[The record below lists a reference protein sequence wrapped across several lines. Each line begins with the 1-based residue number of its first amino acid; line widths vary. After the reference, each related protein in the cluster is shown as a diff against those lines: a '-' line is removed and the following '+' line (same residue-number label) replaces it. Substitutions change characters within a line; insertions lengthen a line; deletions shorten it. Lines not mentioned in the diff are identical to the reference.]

1 MPTHIHLI
9 PLMKIGKSIS
19 DLMRDM
25 KKYTST
31 KIRKLLESEGHYEIV
46 KRLRLNAA
54 GYKNQTFKF
63 WMDRFD
69 DVVIIKEETLKTKV
83 DYIHYNPVKAELVE
97 KIEDWK
103 YSSARNY
110 LYEDHSV
117 IEVNTHWN
125 FQFERY

>member
-1 MPTHIHLI
+1 
-9 PLMKIGKSIS
+9 MKIGKSIS